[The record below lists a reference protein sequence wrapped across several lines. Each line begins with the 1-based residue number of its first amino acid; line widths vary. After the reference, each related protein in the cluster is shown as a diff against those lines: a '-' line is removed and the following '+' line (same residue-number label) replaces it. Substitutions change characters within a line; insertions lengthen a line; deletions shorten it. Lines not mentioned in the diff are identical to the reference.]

1 MKRYN
6 SSRPA
11 HVTVEVRE
19 GQSITTAIKKF
30 MKKVKRSG
38 IIEEYRRS
46 LEYEKPS
53 DKRKRKDRRRE
64 KVLKKLRQ
72 NRK

>member
-1 MKRYN
+1 
-6 SSRPA
+6 
-11 HVTVEVRE
+11 VRE

-53 DKRKRKDRRRE
+53 DKRKRKERRRE